1 MHPYPV
7 NEANCDAVMVKCESF
22 VKNGMFDW
30 EAEADF
36 DPEACYSP
44 CFKAKKGRTD
54 PGTGFTDQRMLCN
67 FVVVNNMTVDEVKH
81 ASWKKF
87 GPTVERFMT
96 SYNPA
101 DC

>member
-1 MHPYPV
+1 
-7 NEANCDAVMVKCESF
+7 
-22 VKNGMFDW
+22 
-30 EAEADF
+30 
-36 DPEACYSP
+36 
-44 CFKAKKGRTD
+44 
-54 PGTGFTDQRMLCN
+54 MLCN